1 MKKIIAIL
9 FLMMVP
15 FMAGAQQRIR
25 PIFNDVN
32 HSIYDEAVELLYI
45 MEHSA
50 IIENMKGIKLNTNYL
65 TTAGGEVAL
74 HKDKNSIKLT
84 TRGYQTIIDEHQ
96 LMYHRHNYRWD
107 EIEVFQTEM
116 IIQTVKL
123 FEHISERLVKNPN
136 VKNMILQVEPKTGMA
151 YIRIN
156 YYKL

>member
-25 PIFNDVN
+25 PIFNNVN
-32 HSIYDEAVELLYI
+32 HEIYDEAVELLHI
-45 MEHSA
+45 MERAA
-50 IIENMKGIKLNTNYL
+50 IIEEMEGINLNTNYL
-65 TTAGGEVAL
+65 TTRGGEVAL
-74 HKDKNSIKLT
+74 HKDNNSIKIT
-84 TRGYQTIIDEHQ
+84 SRGFSTLIDDHQ
-96 LMYHRHNYRWD
+96 MNHHRHNYRWD
-107 EIEVFQTEM
+107 EVEVFQTEM
-116 IIQTVKL
+116 IIQNVKL
-123 FEHISERLVKNPN
+123 FEYISERLVKNPN